1 MEFLCKLNN
10 YRYYLLWVANAPL
23 PDYYALAL
31 GERRALAI
39 GEGRVGERGE
49 CMAPMGGGL
58 RPIFG
63 VVVGR

>member
-1 MEFLCKLNN
+1 MNILILFTAMP
-10 YRYYLLWVANAPL
+10 YSL
-23 PDYYALAL
+23 PIRLVAL